1 MHASPNGTPSRSPV
15 QKSFNWDSSNP
26 RAKSSSPAS
35 FVRRNY
41 DRLDFSP
48 RVVTL
53 IGMSIVRKYRLIAG
67 TGLVVMAIRL
77 ALRMVSLPRL
87 LNWLTSK
94 AAAEGHDRIV
104 MEDVAYY
111 VERWLALAPYNPKG
125 NCFPRALTLYWF
137 ARRAGFPVQFLCGVM
152 KLNANLEGH
161 AWLMLDGRA
170 FFEPSP
176 HWRSF
181 TVTVSF
187 PQVPVPLDHQP
198 SDSP

>member
-1 MHASPNGTPSRSPV
+1 M
-15 QKSFNWDSSNP
+15 
-26 RAKSSSPAS
+26 
-35 FVRRNY
+35 
-41 DRLDFSP
+41 
-48 RVVTL
+48 
-53 IGMSIVRKYRLIAG
+53 IAG
-67 TGLVVMAIRL
+67 TGLVVVAIRL

-87 LNWLTSK
+87 LSWLTCK
-94 AAAEGHDRIV
+94 PAVEDQDRMA

-137 ARRAGFPVQFLCGVM
+137 ARRAGFPVQFQCGVL
-152 KLNANLEGH
+152 KLNESLDGH
-161 AWLMLDGRA
+161 AWLMLDGRE

-181 TVTVSF
+181 TVTVAF
-187 PQVPVPLDHQP
+187 PQVPVPLNNQP